1 MLRGKLSLRSAV
13 VTRSTDN
20 ILAVACGC
28 IGGTAA
34 AAHTT
39 ATAVILDAGLCG
51 IYKNRS
57 AGNIDTAIS
66 VRAGS
71 LCLNDTAR
79 QGRCCG
85 SVSGFRVDIVIAGQD
100 VLAL

>member
-1 MLRGKLSLRSAV
+1 MLKGKLSSRSAV
-13 VTRSTDN
+13 ATRSTDN

-28 IGGTAA
+28 SGGTAA

-39 ATAVILDAGLCG
+39 AAVILDAGLCG

-71 LCLNDTAR
+71 LCFNDTAR

-85 SVSGFRVDIVIAGQD
+85 SVSGFRVDIAIAGQD

>member
-13 VTRSTDN
+13 ATRSTDN
-20 ILAVACGC
+20 ILAIACGC

-66 VRAGS
+66 V
-71 LCLNDTAR
+71 TALDLKYCR
-79 QGRCCG
+79 IL
-85 SVSGFRVDIVIAGQD
+85 SGAATECTVVNVEIIPDQID
-100 VLAL
+100 P